1 MVDAD
6 SGEVIFK
13 AHEKI
18 TPRKANACPA
28 KDGLKNVIIPTEE
41 IYGRFSATT

>member
-18 TPRKANACPA
+18 TPRKANAA
-28 KDGLKNVIIPTEE
+28 GKEGLKNVIIPTEE
-41 IYGRFSATT
+41 IFGRFSRL